1 MWCCRSKINITPP
14 CLTLQGPRSHKLVIL
29 AAAFVLMT
37 LLILF
42 GSNNVAEEPYAPFHV
57 ATNYGLRT
65 TNLKKWGGRDGY
77 LPVTGNKV
85 CGTLLNSFLTVNL
98 EFRRRRRTKCTP

>member
-1 MWCCRSKINITPP
+1 MFA
-14 CLTLQGPRSHKLVIL
+14 LQGPKSHKLVIL

-42 GSNNVAEEPYAPFHV
+42 GSNNVAEEAYAPFHV
-57 ATNYGLRT
+57 ATSYGLRT

-85 CGTLLNSFLTVNL
+85 CATRLNSYVAVDLDS
-98 EFRRRRRTKCTP
+98 RTKCIF

>member
-1 MWCCRSKINITPP
+1 MA
-14 CLTLQGPRSHKLVIL
+14 LQGPRSHKLVIL

-42 GSNNVAEEPYAPFHV
+42 GSNNVVEEPYTPFHV
-57 ATNYGLRT
+57 ATSYGLRT

-85 CGTLLNSFLTVNL
+85 RASIVEYFATTF
-98 EFRRRRRTKCTP
+98 

>member
-1 MWCCRSKINITPP
+1 MWCC

-42 GSNNVAEEPYAPFHV
+42 GSNNVVEEAYAPFHV
-57 ATNYGLRT
+57 ATSYGLRT

-85 CGTLLNSFLTVNL
+85 RATMLKSLLTVDL
-98 EFRRRRRTKCTP
+98 DFRTECTPS